1 MGNRQIH
8 QRFWEDPDLALRMWL
23 EHNRI
28 LLAFAR
34 AYPEDTLAVS
44 MDMIRDGFPLLRT
57 LEDRWSLGLEDV
69 PLGEVYDPRIAAR
82 RTLRQPVSN
91 PAVAEKAAEVWEEL
105 EALCR
110 ETEATLT
117 GGERALAGR

>member
-1 MGNRQIH
+1 
-8 QRFWEDPDLALRMWL
+8 MWL

-44 MDMIRDGFPLLRT
+44 MDMIRDGFPFLQA

-69 PLGEVYDPRIAAR
+69 PLGEIYDPRIAAR

-105 EALCR
+105 EALGR

-117 GGERALAGR
+117 GGERALA